1 MRITTSMMYDRSI
14 GSMMKTTER
23 LSKASQQLDS
33 GDRFTTAGEDP
44 TAMAQK
50 LNLTTEIARYK
61 QYSSNG
67 TSLQAS
73 LTLEETT
80 LDSLY
85 TAMNSAYSKVQQ
97 AINGTNDATNR
108 SALATEL
115 TELQKQ
121 MADLMNTKDA
131 SGQYIFS
138 GNQTQTQPFVLD
150 GNGKYQYAGDA
161 GQRSIQV
168 SPTITIAANDSG
180 LDLFQ
185 SVATQRTATSGSA
198 ALSVNISSQGQFDSF
213 YSGKYDP
220 VTAANNVYTV
230 TTVAGTPDQYEVR
243 DASNALLQSG
253 EYTQGSDITFNGL
266 TLNLN
271 VATGGSANFSLDAPT
286 NDNILNSLS
295 AMITA
300 LNDPS
305 VTSSQLKT
313 IAAKT
318 EHHLTNA
325 QESVNATLGRVGGR
339 LNNLD
344 SVLASNETL
353 ASLSKATK
361 ADVSEIDLYEA
372 ATNVTQENNAL
383 SRAQQSYSMI
393 SQTTL
398 FDYL

>member
-1 MRITTSMMYDRSI
+1 MRITTNMMYDRSVN
-14 GSMMKTTER
+14 SMMKTTER
-23 LSKASQQLDS
+23 LNKASEQYDT

-50 LNLTTEIARYK
+50 LNLTTEIARYN

>member
-97 AINGTNDATNR
+97 AINGANDASERN
-108 SALATEL
+108 ALASEL
-115 TELQKQ
+115 SELQKQ

-313 IAAKT
+313 MAAKT

>member
-266 TLNLN
+266 TLNPN

-313 IAAKT
+313 MAAKT

>member
-305 VTSSQLKT
+305 VTSSQLKMM
-313 IAAKT
+313 AAKT

-325 QESVNATLGRVGGR
+325 QESVNTTLGRVGGR

-393 SQTTL
+393 SKTTL

>member
-1 MRITTSMMYDRSI
+1 
-14 GSMMKTTER
+14 
-23 LSKASQQLDS
+23 
-33 GDRFTTAGEDP
+33 
-44 TAMAQK
+44 
-50 LNLTTEIARYK
+50 
-61 QYSSNG
+61 
-67 TSLQAS
+67 
-73 LTLEETT
+73 
-80 LDSLY
+80 
-85 TAMNSAYSKVQQ
+85 MNSAYSKVQQ
-97 AINGTNDATNR
+97 AINGTNDASERN
-108 SALATEL
+108 ALASEL

-121 MADLMNTKDA
+121 MVDLMNTKDA

-150 GNGKYQYAGDA
+150 GNGQYQYAGDA

-180 LDLFQ
+180 LELFQ

-198 ALSVNISSQGQFDSF
+198 ALSVNISSQGQFDNF

-230 TTVAGTPDQYEVR
+230 TTIAGTPDQYEVR
-243 DASNALLQSG
+243 DASNVVLQSG
-253 EYTQGSDITFNGL
+253 DYTQGSDISFNGL

-305 VTSSQLKT
+305 VSSSQLKT
-313 IAAKT
+313 MAAKT
-318 EHHLTNA
+318 EHHLTIA
-325 QESVNATLGRVGGR
+325 QESVNTTLGRIGGR

-353 ASLSKATK
+353 ASLSKVTR

-393 SQTTL
+393 SKTTL

>member
-325 QESVNATLGRVGGR
+325 QESVNTTLGRVGGR

-372 ATNVTQENNAL
+372 ATNVTKENNAL
-383 SRAQQSYSMI
+383 ARAQQSYSMI
-393 SQTTL
+393 SKTTL

>member
-353 ASLSKATK
+353 ASLSKATR

-393 SQTTL
+393 SKTTL

>member
-313 IAAKT
+313 MAAKT

-393 SQTTL
+393 SKTTL

>member
-97 AINGTNDATNR
+97 AINGTNDATNG

-121 MADLMNTKDA
+121 MADLMNTKDV

-325 QESVNATLGRVGGR
+325 QESVNTTLGRVGGR

>member
-243 DASNALLQSG
+243 DASNVVLQSG

-325 QESVNATLGRVGGR
+325 QESVNTTLGRVGGR

-393 SQTTL
+393 SKTTL

>member
-1 MRITTSMMYDRSI
+1 MRITTNMMYDRSVN
-14 GSMMKTTER
+14 SMMKTTER
-23 LSKASQQLDS
+23 LNKASEQYDT

-50 LNLTTEIARYK
+50 LNLTTEIARYN

-73 LTLEETT
+73 LSLEETT

-97 AINGTNDATNR
+97 AVNGTNNSTDL
-108 SALATEL
+108 SALASEL

-180 LDLFQ
+180 LALFQ

-198 ALSVNISSQGQFDSF
+198 ALSVSISSQGQFDSF

-230 TTVAGTPDQYEVR
+230 TTVAGTPDQYEIR
-243 DASNALLQSG
+243 DASNTLLQSG
-253 EYTQGSDITFNGL
+253 DYTQGSDITFNGL
-266 TLNLN
+266 TLNLDS
-271 VATGGSANFSLDAPT
+271 AAGGSASFSLDAPT
-286 NDNILNSLS
+286 NDNVLNSLS
-295 AMITA
+295 EMISA
-300 LNDPS
+300 LKDPS
-305 VTSSQLKT
+305 VSSSQLKA
-313 IAAKT
+313 IATKT

-325 QESVNATLGRVGGR
+325 QESVNTTLGRIGGR

-353 ASLSKATK
+353 ASLSKVTR

-393 SQTTL
+393 SKTTL

>member
-325 QESVNATLGRVGGR
+325 QESVNTTLGRVGGR

-393 SQTTL
+393 SKTTL

>member
-213 YSGKYDP
+213 YGGKYDP

-305 VTSSQLKT
+305 VTSSQLKMM
-313 IAAKT
+313 AAKT

-325 QESVNATLGRVGGR
+325 QESVNTTLGRVGGR

-393 SQTTL
+393 SKTTL

>member
-1 MRITTSMMYDRSI
+1 MRITTNMMYDRSVN
-14 GSMMKTTER
+14 SMMKTTER
-23 LSKASQQLDS
+23 LNKASEQYDT

-50 LNLTTEIARYK
+50 LNLTTEIARYN

-73 LTLEETT
+73 LSLEETT

-97 AINGTNDATNR
+97 AVNGTNNSTDL
-108 SALATEL
+108 SALASEL

-180 LDLFQ
+180 LALFQ

-198 ALSVNISSQGQFDSF
+198 ALSVSISSQGQFDSF

-230 TTVAGTPDQYEVR
+230 TTVAGTPDQYEIR
-243 DASNALLQSG
+243 DASNTLLQSG
-253 EYTQGSDITFNGL
+253 DYTQGSDITFNGL
-266 TLNLN
+266 TLNLDS
-271 VATGGSANFSLDAPT
+271 AAGGSASFSLDAPT
-286 NDNILNSLS
+286 NDNVLNSLS
-295 AMITA
+295 EMISA
-300 LNDPS
+300 LKDPS
-305 VTSSQLKT
+305 VSSSQLKA
-313 IAAKT
+313 IATKT

-325 QESVNATLGRVGGR
+325 QESVNTTLGRVGGR

-353 ASLSKATK
+353 ASLSKTTR

-383 SRAQQSYSMI
+383 SRAQQAYSMV

>member
-14 GSMMKTTER
+14 GSMMKTSER
-23 LSKASQQLDS
+23 LNKASQQFDT

-97 AINGTNDATNR
+97 AINGTNDASERN
-108 SALATEL
+108 ALASEL

-121 MADLMNTKDA
+121 MVDLMNTKDA

-150 GNGKYQYAGDA
+150 GNGQYQYAGDA

-180 LDLFQ
+180 LELFQ

-198 ALSVNISSQGQFDSF
+198 ALSVNISSQGQFDNF

-230 TTVAGTPDQYEVR
+230 TTIAGTPDQYEVR
-243 DASNALLQSG
+243 DASNVVLQSG
-253 EYTQGSDITFNGL
+253 DYTQGSDISFNGL

-300 LNDPS
+300 LKDPS
-305 VTSSQLKT
+305 VSSSQLKT
-313 IAAKT
+313 MATKT

-325 QESVNATLGRVGGR
+325 QESVNATLGRIGGR

-353 ASLSKATK
+353 ASLSKVTR

-372 ATNVTQENNAL
+372 ATNVTKENNAL
-383 SRAQQSYSMI
+383 ARAQQSYSMI
-393 SQTTL
+393 SKTTL

>member
-325 QESVNATLGRVGGR
+325 QESVNTTLGRVGGR

-383 SRAQQSYSMI
+383 SRAQQAYSMV